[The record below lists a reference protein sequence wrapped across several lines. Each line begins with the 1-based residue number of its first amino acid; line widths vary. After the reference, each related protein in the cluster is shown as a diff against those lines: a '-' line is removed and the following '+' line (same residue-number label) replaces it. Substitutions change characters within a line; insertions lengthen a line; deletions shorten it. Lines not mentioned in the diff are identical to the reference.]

1 LPTYTTG
8 RCGNAIAAGRVL
20 LFPSQWTNAG
30 EVECAM
36 VAGGSADPK
45 YSGCGESRMKL
56 ANKIALITGAG
67 SGMGRVASLLFAKE
81 GAKIAAIDIDEN
93 VARETVR
100 LIEADGGKGIAVKAD
115 VSKSADAQAMVAA
128 TIEKLGALNIVYN
141 NAGIEGKAQRIVDL
155 ADEDFDRVIA
165 INLRGVWLGMK
176 YALPHM
182 IKNGG
187 GAIVNTASIAGLVG
201 LRNSS
206 AYCAAKAGV
215 IAITKVAALEYGRY
229 NIRVNAIC
237 PGAIDTPMVS
247 RIQGGGTMS
256 ERAISRISTL
266 GRIGKPEE
274 IAKMALFLASD
285 DASFATGAPFIV
297 DGGWTIG

>member
-1 LPTYTTG
+1 
-8 RCGNAIAAGRVL
+8 
-20 LFPSQWTNAG
+20 
-30 EVECAM
+30 
-36 VAGGSADPK
+36 
-45 YSGCGESRMKL
+45 MKL

-67 SGMGRVASLLFAKE
+67 SGMGRAASLLFAKE
-81 GAKIAAIDIDEN
+81 GARIACADIDEKGAQET
-93 VARETVR
+93 ARM
-100 LIEADGGKGIAVKAD
+100 IEADGGEVFAVKSD
-115 VSKSADAQAMVAA
+115 VSKSADAEAMVAA
-128 TIEKLGALNIVYN
+128 TLEKLGALNVLYN
-141 NAGIEGKAQRIVDL
+141 NAGIEGVSDFL
-155 ADEDFDRVIA
+155 ALMKEEDFDRVIA
-165 INLRGVWLGMK
+165 INLRGVFLGMK
-176 YALPHM
+176 YSLPHM
-182 IKNGG
+182 VKNGG
-187 GAIVNTASIAGLVG
+187 GSIINTASIAGLVG
-201 LRNSS
+201 LKNAA

-215 IAITKVAALEYGRY
+215 IALTRVAALEYGRY